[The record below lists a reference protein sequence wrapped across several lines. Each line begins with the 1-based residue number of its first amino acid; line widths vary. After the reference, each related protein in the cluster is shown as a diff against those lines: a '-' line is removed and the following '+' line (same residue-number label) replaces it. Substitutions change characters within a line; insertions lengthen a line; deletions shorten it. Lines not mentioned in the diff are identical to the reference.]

1 MREPGTGRRFQNPFS
16 QIKRG
21 TEGDYDSAFPVV
33 LHRSGSGRINAAHP

>member
-21 TEGDYDSAFPVV
+21 REGDYDSAIPVD